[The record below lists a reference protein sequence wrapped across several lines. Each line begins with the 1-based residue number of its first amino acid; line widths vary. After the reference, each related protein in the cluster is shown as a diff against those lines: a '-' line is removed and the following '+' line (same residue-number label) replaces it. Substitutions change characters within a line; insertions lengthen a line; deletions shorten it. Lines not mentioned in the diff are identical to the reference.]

1 MDQYSQDIWQNQQQ
15 HPPNPYFD
23 EADENLENYNPGPY
37 PIQLT
42 PSPQLPP
49 FATFRPPPGHHPLSG
64 ATANTH
70 YYSGEPLPTSIGANP
85 ERLIAG
91 STPPTLPINTNT
103 HRRLQDYPPYP
114 LSFTPYYAAINSS
127 PSPLPYPPET
137 PSPPNVLQT
146 ANNSTVTFLPPSSQ
160 SQYSYHSPAPA
171 PSSNA
176 LADELEHCRTTVRD
190 LQCQIASQGKDLEMA
205 EEEIAGLK
213 AGLAKALE
221 EKQAAVTELNI
232 KMVECE
238 GLLAETNLTNL
249 NIQDIVEE
257 WGQAKMILQMQNM
270 TIDAARK
277 QYDDRSERE
286 IELEKQLEAVTQ
298 ELKEST
304 DQISQLKNG
313 AGTGRT
319 PLGSE
324 ALPTGDIRSQEG
336 AEQLPV
342 GESAVIKEWKR
353 QKSTGSLSM
362 NKGMNIF
369 MEQYIGLET
378 AKWFFLK
385 TKAKIETMIRQG
397 VDLQQEPFDLL
408 VTGNPGTC

>member
-1 MDQYSQDIWQNQQQ
+1 M
-15 HPPNPYFD
+15 
-23 EADENLENYNPGPY
+23 
-37 PIQLT
+37 
-42 PSPQLPP
+42 
-49 FATFRPPPGHHPLSG
+49 
-64 ATANTH
+64 
-70 YYSGEPLPTSIGANP
+70 
-85 ERLIAG
+85 
-91 STPPTLPINTNT
+91 
-103 HRRLQDYPPYP
+103 
-114 LSFTPYYAAINSS
+114 
-127 PSPLPYPPET
+127 
-137 PSPPNVLQT
+137 
-146 ANNSTVTFLPPSSQ
+146 
-160 SQYSYHSPAPA
+160 
-171 PSSNA
+171 
-176 LADELEHCRTTVRD
+176 RD